1 MLDPKRALRT
11 TMRETLAKPHDWPSL
26 GQSLRA
32 VATTQLQVAENSCL
46 MGYIATQ
53 GELDIIPYLSHLATK
68 SIRIAFPRVEWTTKH
83 MDAVVMREFS
93 AVGKLSVEPP
103 KSHTLTPAFQ
113 PPTPPAAWQQTRH
126 NLWQPHDELVAT
138 PLAEIAIVLVP
149 GLAFDVSGGR
159 LGRGGGFY
167 DRFLARLRMHNSDCK
182 CIGVCLDEQIVA
194 TVPMNVD
201 SYAQDMR
208 MDMIITPTRLIA
220 CR

>member
-1 MLDPKRALRT
+1 MLDPKRAMRT
-11 TMRETLAKPHDWPSL
+11 HMRAMLAQPRDWNMLSNSL
-26 GQSLRA
+26 CNLAQSELAIRD
-32 VATTQLQVAENSCL
+32 ESCV

-103 KSHTLTPAFQ
+103 KPRTLTPAFQ
-113 PPTPPAAWQQTRH
+113 PPTPPATWQQIRH

-167 DRFLARLRMHNSDCK
+167 DRFLARLRTHNSDCK
-182 CIGVCLDEQIVA
+182 FIGVCLDEQIVA

-208 MDMIITPTRLIA
+208 MDMIITPTRLTA

>member
-1 MLDPKRALRT
+1 MLDPKRAMRT
-11 TMRETLAKPHDWPSL
+11 NMRAMLAQPRDWNILGNTLCNLA
-26 GQSLRA
+26 QSELA
-32 VATTQLQVAENSCL
+32 IGDESCV

-53 GELDIIPYLSHLATK
+53 GELNLIAYLSHLASQ

-103 KSHTLTPAFQ
+103 KSRTLTPAFQ
-113 PPTPPAAWQQTRH
+113 LPTPPAAWVQTRH
-126 NLWQPHDELVAT
+126 NLWQPHDELAAT

-167 DRFLARLRMHNSDCK
+167 DRFLARLRTHNSHCK